1 MVENQVVLLSWEM
14 RFFAQVFVYVTPLLH
29 EFLMDFAFFPRN
41 QFMILTFFLSFEI
54 IFHSPSSPLSPPRQ
68 LNERKMSEI
77 YCVILLKYLNL
88 ILDLAEDLARAA

>member
-41 QFMILTFFLSFEI
+41 QFMILTFFFRSKSF
-54 IFHSPSSPLSPPRQ
+54 ST
-68 LNERKMSEI
+68 
-77 YCVILLKYLNL
+77 LLLL
-88 ILDLAEDLARAA
+88 PFRHRGS